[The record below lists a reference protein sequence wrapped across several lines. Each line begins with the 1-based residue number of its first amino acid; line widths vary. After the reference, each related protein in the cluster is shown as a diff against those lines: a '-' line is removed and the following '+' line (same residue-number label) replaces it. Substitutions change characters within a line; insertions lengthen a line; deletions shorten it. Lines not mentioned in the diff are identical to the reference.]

1 MIDRPEKSPR
11 GRAQILTNKW
21 RYKMKVNNMYEFMRE
36 RGFNEESVEDVE
48 RNVYKYT
55 SCGAWFSFE
64 GRSNGGWDHWGE
76 VQLID
81 DPLYNSEGKVTVG
94 SIVEGVD
101 YGTEEH
107 TLQFPFT
114 LEEFDQAL
122 DEVEKEAEYIWN
134 ETHGCDD
141 CFLNI
146 GFTDS
151 VRAINPDC
159 KTCKGKGIII

>member
-48 RNVYKYT
+48 RTVYKYT

-76 VQLID
+76 VQLKD

-122 DEVEKEAEYIWN
+122 DEVEKEVEYIWN

>member
-48 RNVYKYT
+48 RTVYKYT

-122 DEVEKEAEYIWN
+122 DEVEKEVEYIWN